1 MVFFFFLWQKLT
13 LCKKVEQAR
22 LSRRVGRRRRRGVE
36 MDFRRRVEKVFTQSI
51 LCLVETSYRLVF
63 MPYAYI

>member
-1 MVFFFFLWQKLT
+1 MVFFFFFWQKLT

-22 LSRRVGRRRRRGVE
+22 LSRRVGRRRRRRVE
-36 MDFRRRVEKVFTQSI
+36 MDFRRRVEKVFMQSI

>member
-1 MVFFFFLWQKLT
+1 MVFFFLWQKLT
-13 LCKKVEQAR
+13 LCKKVEQAC
-22 LSRRVGRRRRRGVE
+22 LSRRVGRRRGVE
-36 MDFRRRVEKVFTQSI
+36 RDFRRRVEVFTQSI